1 MAMKSKGWGAI
12 LSGLLNGGIEG
23 YKTGRTLQ
31 DMAAERAL
39 KKKQFELQVEKDSQG
54 QTAIGPDKT
63 VYQTQGI
70 SPEAKARLLDAPVS
84 PPTTL
89 PGAINAGTGKISL
102 QKPPTVPTKIINVP
116 EAAYNE
122 NPSLYQEAPEGHKY
136 NIVKSSKANVPPAIA
151 DAKDGLQQLRKIYL
165 TNGSLSKDQAA
176 LARGYAKTIGS
187 SVTTEEDT
195 GLLSWVN
202 RALGSPEYNLTPGE
216 NKANSSKTL
225 TPDVAKQYLQKAG
238 GDKNKARQLAVNDG
252 YQL

>member
-1 MAMKSKGWGAI
+1 MAMKSKGWGAL
-12 LSGLLNGGIEG
+12 LSGLLNGGVEG

-39 KKKQFELQVEKDSQG
+39 KKKQFELSVDKDALG
-54 QTAIGPDKT
+54 QTVIDTTGK
-63 VYQTQGI
+63 VYQTSGI
-70 SPEAKARLLDAPVS
+70 APEEAARLKDIPYKPGPS
-84 PPTTL
+84 L
-89 PGAINAGTGKISL
+89 PGATNLGTGKISI
-102 QKPPTVPTKIINVP
+102 QKAPTAPVKVINVP

-136 NIVKSSKANVPPAIA
+136 NIVKASKANVPPAIA